1 MSAQRH
7 HRHRTA
13 VALVTGVVDELVV
26 DAEGEPVQELQR
38 VVRFG
43 DDLGA
48 TVEPAVAEDEAQA
61 AVAEIVGV
69 RIAELIGDEGDA
81 DSLCG
86 DTGAAFGFGERERF
100 RGAVVPS
107 EPRKQAGLAVHRQR
121 LLEVQR
127 ESESVTRTR
136 SRSAGGGDVGPG

>member
-1 MSAQRH
+1 M
-7 HRHRTA
+7 
-13 VALVTGVVDELVV
+13 
-26 DAEGEPVQELQR
+26 QELQR

-81 DSLCG
+81 DRVVGGLPRCAGNLCG

-121 LLEVQR
+121 SLQVQR